1 VDGWLARSETK
12 DLFYTDIFF
21 DFRSV
26 LGEASLAR
34 ELWRYAY
41 GQARQSP
48 GFLRDLAGIAT
59 GFRSPIGFFGNI
71 KTESGRL
78 DLKQNGLL
86 PIVTGARVLALRND
100 IEERATWDR
109 LEGVRRRGIGNEGD
123 IKNILDAHEL
133 FLHELLMQQLEDIE
147 AGVPPVNSITIKR
160 LSRRRRSQLKQALH
174 QIDAMHSL
182 VGDPVAFG

>member
-1 VDGWLARSETK
+1 M
-12 DLFYTDIFF
+12 
-21 DFRSV
+21 
-26 LGEASLAR
+26 
-34 ELWRYAY
+34 
-41 GQARQSP
+41 
-48 GFLRDLAGIAT
+48 
-59 GFRSPIGFFGNI
+59 
-71 KTESGRL
+71 
-78 DLKQNGLL
+78 
-86 PIVTGARVLALRND
+86 RND